1 MMNNNEW
8 FDTRPG
14 EHCLIRVAGADT
26 NGVYSVVEILS
37 DHLDGTPMCVHQNE
51 DECIFVLEGM
61 SRIAYGDKIFE
72 LAAGS
77 AITLNR
83 GHSTRLVQSF
93 RVASPVVGGRDARRN
108 RRDTSD
114 HCEGWRHRF
123 SGSRSE
129 VPSAGGRARLAANVS

>member
-26 NGVYSVVEILS
+26 NGAYSVVEILS
-37 DHLDGTPMCVHQNE
+37 DHLDSTPMHVHQNE

-77 AITLNR
+77 SITLNR
-83 GHSTRLVQSF
+83 GIPHAWCNPSESPLRLLVVATPGGIEEILPIIAKGGDIDLPALAAKYQVQ
-93 RVASPVVGGRDARRN
+93 VVGPGLLQ
-108 RRDTSD
+108 T
-114 HCEGWRHRF
+114 
-123 SGSRSE
+123 
-129 VPSAGGRARLAANVS
+129 

>member
-26 NGVYSVVEILS
+26 NGAYSVVEILS
-37 DHLDGTPMCVHQNE
+37 DHLDGTPMHVHQNE

-77 AITLNR
+77 SITLNR
-83 GHSTRLVQSF
+83 GIPHAWCNPSESPLRLLVVATPGGIEEILPIIAKGGDIDLPALAAKYQVQ
-93 RVASPVVGGRDARRN
+93 VVGPGLLQ
-108 RRDTSD
+108 T
-114 HCEGWRHRF
+114 
-123 SGSRSE
+123 
-129 VPSAGGRARLAANVS
+129 

>member
-26 NGVYSVVEILS
+26 NGAYSVVEILS
-37 DHLDGTPMCVHQNE
+37 DHLDSTPMHVHQNE
-51 DECIFVLEGM
+51 DECIFVLDGM

-77 AITLNR
+77 SITLNR
-83 GHSTRLVQSF
+83 GIPHAWCNPSESPLRLLVVATPGGIEEILPIIAKGGDIDLPALAAKYQVQ
-93 RVASPVVGGRDARRN
+93 VVGPGLLQ
-108 RRDTSD
+108 T
-114 HCEGWRHRF
+114 
-123 SGSRSE
+123 
-129 VPSAGGRARLAANVS
+129 